1 MLSAASL
8 PYPRPN
14 LNFGLE
20 ELNIMTDCLMSWR
33 PAAASTPLGASEIA
47 LRRFHWVWQ
56 WTYSAV
62 SYFGRSNPTASVD
75 ALFSKLKSAVRG
87 IPTSSLPD
95 RSAPSGDAPLE
106 DIFFDKTVQTLV
118 HEHLPMGVIMIQ
130 LGANGFSDDEPP
142 VINNMVCELFG
153 YSRQELSQLLMD
165 AKGWRR
171 LYHKQLHLD
180 IFKRLVLALLFGT
193 DCYVSNAIY
202 THKTGWVFEGLESRR
217 ISFGRDGLPTYMT
230 VYIQRCDSAISPT
243 STRELTAGSSG
254 S

>member
-8 PYPRPN
+8 PYPKPN

-20 ELNIMTDCLMSWR
+20 ELNIMTDCLISWR
-33 PAAASTPLGASEIA
+33 PAAANTPPAASEVAI
-47 LRRFHWVWQ
+47 RRFHWVWR

-62 SYFGRSNPTASVD
+62 SYFARSNPETSVD
-75 ALFSKLKSAVRG
+75 PLLAKLKSVMAG
-87 IPTSSLPD
+87 IPADSSPE
-95 RSAPSGDAPLE
+95 RSVQSGDAPLE

-130 LGANGFSDDEPP
+130 LGANGFSDEEPP

-153 YSRQELSQLLMD
+153 YSRQELTQLLMD

-180 IFKRLVLALLFGT
+180 IFKRLVLALLLGT

-217 ISFGRDGLPTYMT
+217 MSFRRDGLPTYMT
-230 VYIQRCDSAISPT
+230 IYIQRCDSAVSPNA
-243 STRELTAGSSG
+243 TRELTTVSSG
-254 S
+254 T